1 MIERAPAA
9 APIGMAELIS
19 AATAIAFGLLAAAAL
34 AAVLAGARGAGSAS
48 PLLVTRALA
57 NDGGC
62 ANAPRDPLAMR
73 LGRART
79 YPGPIGITLEP
90 APFALEPAIPGP
102 EAYRRSGE
110 HLSGCETEE
119 LLAYYS
125 SASPS
130 YSHVLAWVL
139 VSALPCPSEGR
150 TPAGADA
157 STRQCMSVSPID
169 AGTGAVMG
177 TRSFQMPQ

>member
-1 MIERAPAA
+1 VIERAPAPQ
-9 APIGMAELIS
+9 PIGAAELFS
-19 AATAIAFGLLAAAAL
+19 AATAFAFGLLAVVAL
-34 AAVLAGARGAGSAS
+34 GATLAGPRSAGPNS
-48 PLLVTRALA
+48 PLLVSRALA
-57 NDGGC
+57 DEGGC
-62 ANAPRDPLAMR
+62 VNAPRDPLAMR

-79 YPGPIGITLEP
+79 YPAPVAITLEP
-90 APFALEPAIPGP
+90 APFGLEPAIPGP

-119 LLAYYS
+119 LLAFYTS
-125 SASPS
+125 DSPS

-139 VSALPCPSEGR
+139 VSALPCPAEGR

-157 STRQCMSVSPID
+157 STRQCVSVSPID
-169 AGTGAVMG
+169 ASTGAVMG